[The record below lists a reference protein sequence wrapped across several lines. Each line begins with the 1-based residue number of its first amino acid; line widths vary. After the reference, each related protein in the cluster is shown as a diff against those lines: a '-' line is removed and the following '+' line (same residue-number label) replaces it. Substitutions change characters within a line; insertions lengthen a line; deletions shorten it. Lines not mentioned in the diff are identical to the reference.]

1 MVLTLCQPTGYPI
14 ILEILN
20 LTVFIFSL
28 DVLSRKLCKR
38 HYIYTETVI
47 LTRLVKNRERDM
59 IKETNLQSEPNG
71 VMMFA
76 NKVLDKEKG

>member
-38 HYIYTETVI
+38 HYIY
-47 LTRLVKNRERDM
+47 
-59 IKETNLQSEPNG
+59 
-71 VMMFA
+71 
-76 NKVLDKEKG
+76 